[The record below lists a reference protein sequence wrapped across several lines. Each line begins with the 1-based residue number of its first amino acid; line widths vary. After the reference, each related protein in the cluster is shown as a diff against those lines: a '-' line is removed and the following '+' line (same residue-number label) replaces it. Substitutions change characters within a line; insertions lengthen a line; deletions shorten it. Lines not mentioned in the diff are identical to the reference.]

1 MAEPRDIRARAAT
14 KRETRHGDQDEE
26 AGGDAKAPKTA
37 KAKKAPQAKPAKGR
51 KPSALDAAARV
62 LAEAGTPLSA
72 PALIEA
78 MAAKGYWT
86 SPKGQTPAATL
97 YAAIIREIGK
107 KGTKA
112 RFTKTG
118 RGTFGLA
125 GT

>member
-1 MAEPRDIRARAAT
+1 MAT
-14 KRETRHGDQDEE
+14 KTKKP
-26 AGGDAKAPKTA
+26 AGDAKAPKTA

-51 KPSALDAAARV
+51 KPSALTPPRV
-62 LAEAGTPLSA
+62 LAEAGTPLTA

>member
-1 MAEPRDIRARAAT
+1 MAT
-14 KRETRHGDQDEE
+14 KTKKP
-26 AGGDAKAPKTA
+26 AGEAKAPKTA
-37 KAKKAPQAKPAKGR
+37 KAKKTPKAKAKPVKDK

-62 LAEAGTPLSA
+62 LAEAGTPLTA